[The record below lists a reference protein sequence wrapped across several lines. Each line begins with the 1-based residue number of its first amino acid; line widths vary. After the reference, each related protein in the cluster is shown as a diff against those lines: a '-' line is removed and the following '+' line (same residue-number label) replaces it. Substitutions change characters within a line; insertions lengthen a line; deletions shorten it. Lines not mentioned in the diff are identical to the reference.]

1 MRSFITVNV
10 PTCWMM
16 SVAANPKPRNKN
28 ACLLC
33 AAEDF
38 CYLFLLHQLST
49 GVSRISRTTS
59 LSMANTTVSEE
70 AKRLAREWAP
80 FDLRANKKIL
90 DAWGDPADPP
100 ILIREIHAELS
111 KDDPVKGQ
119 RFYREFLQPFD

>member
-1 MRSFITVNV
+1 
-10 PTCWMM
+10 
-16 SVAANPKPRNKN
+16 
-28 ACLLC
+28 
-33 AAEDF
+33 
-38 CYLFLLHQLST
+38 
-49 GVSRISRTTS
+49 
-59 LSMANTTVSEE
+59 MANTTVSEE